1 VSRKSKS
8 SLFILSTH
16 DNFLLEIT
24 VAMTVIEEVI
34 RCLKKKEVLELH
46 IELVIT
52 PQVGTLDLSSER
64 KEDYPLRE
72 RGRKEHMKKQ
82 MFQNLRRAAIRC
94 PVIYF

>member
-1 VSRKSKS
+1 
-8 SLFILSTH
+8 
-16 DNFLLEIT
+16 
-24 VAMTVIEEVI
+24 MTVIEEVI